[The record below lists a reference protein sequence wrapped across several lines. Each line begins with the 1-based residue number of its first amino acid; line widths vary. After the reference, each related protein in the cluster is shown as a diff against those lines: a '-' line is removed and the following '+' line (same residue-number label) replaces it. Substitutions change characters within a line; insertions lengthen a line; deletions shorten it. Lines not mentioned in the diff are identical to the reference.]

1 VPTTITI
8 NSVVTEDAVP
18 AVAPHRISADPAH
31 DDVTFAFT
39 PVHDGNIVPRSDL
52 VPGEGTIYPDEGWCP
67 DDPLMVADRGAIIPG
82 VPRDT
87 VGYIIREG
95 GATPSSGRLIRQV
108 TNRCSDNRVCGS
120 TADFAVRDPARELR
134 VQPPNQIVD
143 AFTFADANDGGADGP
158 RDINVWV
165 LTENQGWT

>member
-1 VPTTITI
+1 MPTTITI

-18 AVAPHRISADPAH
+18 AVAPHRISPDPAH
-31 DDVTFAFT
+31 DDVAITFT
-39 PVHDGNIVPRSDL
+39 PVHDGNIVPTSDL
-52 VPGEGTIYPDEGWCP
+52 LPNAGSIYPDEGWCP
-67 DDPLMVADRGAIIPG
+67 DDPLMVPDRGAIIPG

-87 VGYIIREG
+87 VGYVIREG
-95 GATPSSGRLIRQV
+95 GLTPSTGRRIRQV
-108 TNRCSDNRVCGS
+108 TNRCSVNRVCGNGP
-120 TADFAVRDPARELR
+120 DFVVHDPARELR
-134 VQPPNQIVD
+134 VVSATAMAD

>member
-1 VPTTITI
+1 MPTTFGGLT
-8 NSVVTEDAVP
+8 VQTEDAAP
-18 AVAPHRISADPAH
+18 LVAPHRISADPAH
-31 DDVTFAFT
+31 DDVAVSFS
-39 PVHDGNIVPRSDL
+39 PVHDGNIVPTSDL
-52 VPGEGTIYPDEGWCP
+52 VPSAGSIYPDDGWFP

-95 GATPSSGRLIRQV
+95 GATPSTGRLVRQV

-120 TADFAVRDPARELR
+120 GPGYAVRDPARELR
-134 VQPPNQIVD
+134 VESANAIAD
-143 AFTFADANDGGADGP
+143 AFTFADVDDGGGDGP